1 MAGKRHVI
9 LGSGTAGLNAIRTL
23 RQLGDDGPIVL
34 VSAEAPYSRM
44 VLPYYLAR
52 RITEPHVTTATGRQ
66 LDEWGVERQIGRRAE
81 GLDTKAAKLRL
92 DNGEDV
98 AYDDLLIAT
107 GSSAL
112 RPPIPGAEHARCFN
126 FWTLDD
132 AKGVN
137 KTISPDAHVVMVG
150 AGFISFT
157 ILNAILERAGRLTI
171 VEVAPRILPRMIDDA
186 GAALVTDWLTER
198 GVTIRAG
205 AEITGIAERGQ
216 GLRLT
221 FAEGD
226 SIDADLVLMAT
237 GIRPNLGWLDGSG
250 IETNQGILVDE
261 YLRSNVD
268 NVYAAG
274 DVAEGRNRVTG
285 AREVH
290 AIEPTAMEHGRIAA
304 ANMAGKKIAYPGS
317 LLMNIVSAAGLD
329 MASFG
334 SWDDDGAEVVAAQA
348 PARRAYRKYL
358 FRGGRMVGA
367 ILIESAG
374 ETWSGNDVGML
385 KGLVQSGVDL
395 SAWKSHLAERPFEIK
410 KPYLATGTTAR
421 LLPETIIGQPSP
433 AM

>member
-112 RPPIPGAEHARCFN
+112 TPPIPGAEHARCFN

-157 ILNAILERAGRLTI
+157 ILNGILERAGRLTI
-171 VEVAPRILPRMIDDA
+171 VELAPRILPRMIDDA
-186 GAALVTDWLTER
+186 GAAMVTDWLIER

-226 SIDADLVLMAT
+226 SIDADLVLTLDRETEREAKALRLNPPVEMLGDYVGT
-237 GIRPNLGWLDGSG
+237 GEEVEDPYG
-250 IETNQGILVDE
+250 
-261 YLRSNVD
+261 RSRRH
-268 NVYAAG
+268 YR
-274 DVAEGRNRVTG
+274 DVALQLKRLVE
-285 AREVH
+285 
-290 AIEPTAMEHGRIAA
+290 
-304 ANMAGKKIAYPGS
+304 
-317 LLMNIVSAAGLD
+317 LLV
-329 MASFG
+329 
-334 SWDDDGAEVVAAQA
+334 
-348 PARRAYRKYL
+348 
-358 FRGGRMVGA
+358 
-367 ILIESAG
+367 
-374 ETWSGNDVGML
+374 
-385 KGLVQSGVDL
+385 
-395 SAWKSHLAERPFEIK
+395 
-410 KPYLATGTTAR
+410 AR
-421 LLPETIIGQPSP
+421 LDSGAVSTPEP
-433 AM
+433 